1 MPRPGPDHNASPPT
15 SFFIPPMTPQ
25 NVIDVLESRGV
36 IDSGIA
42 GSLAQ
47 DCVVNG
53 KEILQT
59 LLDYGIFQ
67 HEDEFWGTVAQ
78 ELAAEHFDLSSY
90 EPPPSVIQII
100 PAGMARLYGAFPVTM
115 DARGLHVAFTDP
127 LNPQL
132 VEDLQFGLGKQ
143 IVPVVARRSQ
153 VQGLIDKHYGT
164 EAPSIDDIFGGL
176 AQTGKGSPEVEA
188 NSAPIVKF
196 VDLVMTQAIKEKAS
210 DIHFEPFEHE
220 FKIRYRVDG
229 ALYEMA
235 PPPVHLA
242 SSVISRV
249 KVMASMNIAERRV
262 PQDGRI
268 MTIVN
273 GKPVDMRVNSLP
285 TQHGESVVMRVLDR
299 SSVNL
304 ELEHLGMPPYLFD
317 YITDTIQKP
326 NGIFIVTGPTG
337 AGKTTTLYACL
348 RRINQ
353 IDTKVLTAE
362 DPVEYELDGIMQV
375 PINDAVGLTFAKALR
390 SFLRQDPDKIMVGE
404 MRDVETAQIA
414 IQASLT
420 GHLVLSTLH
429 TNDAAGAVTRLV
441 DMGVE
446 PFLVAATLEGVLAQR
461 LLRTICKNC
470 KAPYEP
476 SLSILTQLGLS
487 REDIGGK
494 SFYTGAGCDKCGGSG
509 YRGRKGIYELLNIN
523 DPVRDLII
531 ERAPT
536 LVLKQKAIELG
547 MMTLREDGLRNIYD
561 GETTIEEVL
570 KYT

>member
-1 MPRPGPDHNASPPT
+1 
-15 SFFIPPMTPQ
+15 MTPQ
-25 NVIDVLESRGV
+25 NVIDMLESRGV
-36 IDSGIA
+36 IDSGVA
-42 GSLAQ
+42 EGLTQ
-47 DCVVNG
+47 DCIHNG

-59 LLDYGIFQ
+59 ILDYGIYRN
-67 HEDEFWGTVAQ
+67 EDEFWAVVAE
-78 ELAAEHFDLSSY
+78 ELGADHFDLSSY
-90 EPPPSVIQII
+90 EPPPSVINLV
-100 PAGMARLYGAFPVTM
+100 PAGMARLYGAFPITL
-115 DARGLHVAFTDP
+115 DARGLHVAYTDP

-132 VEDLQFGLGKQ
+132 VEDLCFGLGKQ

-153 VQGLIDKHYGT
+153 VQALIDKHYGSG
-164 EAPSIDDIFGGL
+164 APSVEDIFGGL
-176 AQTGKGSPEVEA
+176 ANAGKDSPEVEA

-229 ALYEMA
+229 SLYEMA

-242 SSVISRV
+242 NSVISRV
-249 KVMASMNIAERRV
+249 KVMANMNIAERRV

-268 MTIVN
+268 MTVVN

-285 TQHGESVVMRVLDR
+285 TQHGESVVLRVLDR

-317 YITDTIQKP
+317 YITETIEKP

-375 PINDAVGLTFAKALR
+375 PVNDAVGLTFAKALR

-446 PFLVAATLEGVLAQR
+446 PFLVSATLEGILAQR
-461 LLRTICKNC
+461 LLRTICKKC
-470 KAPYEP
+470 RSAYTP
-476 SLSILTQLGLS
+476 SLSILNQLGLS
-487 REDIGGK
+487 PDDIGGK
-494 SFYTGAGCDKCGGSG
+494 QFYTGAGCEKCGGSG
-509 YRGRKGIYELLNIN
+509 YKGRKGIYELLNVT
-523 DPVRDLII
+523 DPIRELIV
-531 ERAPT
+531 EKAPT
-536 LVLKQKAIELG
+536 LALKQKAIELG